1 MITIKQLICS
11 KRMRE
16 EMKDI
21 DFIKAFVDDC
31 LENENLDY
39 VELIDLI
46 YNKIENEEEIKKTWK
61 FIPVNEVKVFLYKC
75 AEYLITGDVY
85 MR

>member
-1 MITIKQLICS
+1 
-11 KRMRE
+11 
-16 EMKDI
+16 MKDI

-46 YNKIENEEEIKKTWK
+46 YNRIENEEEIKKTWK

>member
-1 MITIKQLICS
+1 
-11 KRMRE
+11 
-16 EMKDI
+16 MKDI

>member
-1 MITIKQLICS
+1 MVTVKQLTSS

-31 LENENLDY
+31 LENGNLDY

-46 YNKIENEEEIKKTWK
+46 YNRIENEEAIKKMWK

-75 AEYLITGDVY
+75 AEYLITGDIY

>member
-46 YNKIENEEEIKKTWK
+46 YNRIENEEEIKKTWK

>member
-46 YNKIENEEEIKKTWK
+46 YNRIENEEEIWHK
-61 FIPVNEVKVFLYKC
+61 FSLF
-75 AEYLITGDVY
+75 
-85 MR
+85 

>member
-46 YNKIENEEEIKKTWK
+46 YNRIENEEAIKKTWK

-75 AEYLITGDVY
+75 AEYLITGDIY

>member
-46 YNKIENEEEIKKTWK
+46 YSKIENEKEIKRIWK

-75 AEYLITGDVY
+75 AEYLITGDVSV
-85 MR
+85 R

>member
-1 MITIKQLICS
+1 
-11 KRMRE
+11 
-16 EMKDI
+16 MKDI

-61 FIPVNEVKVFLYKC
+61 FITVNEVKVFLYKC

>member
-1 MITIKQLICS
+1 MATIKQLINS

-16 EMKDI
+16 QMKDV

-31 LENENLDY
+31 LENKNLDY

-46 YNKIENEEEIKKTWK
+46 YSKIDNEEEIKKTWK

-75 AEYLITGDVY
+75 NEYLITGDIY
-85 MR
+85 MK